1 MSVTYYKTSA
11 QPAFNVAV
19 TSGLP
24 VWENPIPALNE
35 KTVFRQTFVQTAASY
50 APLALDTVYPAAGSY
65 GVPSSPTY
73 YLVAED
79 GQTDLGG
86 GMMQWDRVYA
96 RIPTAWSE
104 GEEFAYTFPAFI
116 ASATAGSDQTITN
129 IQDSGAN
136 YLVSSGLSFATGDQ
150 VHIAV
155 SYVRDSITF
164 FVGQYVRIIGGTSGS
179 SALVP
184 GIFPGTGAF
193 SSIAGVIT
201 KEAPYRATEKTDT
214 VPSQLVYDYA
224 LTSTT
229 ALDTNLPI
237 IDAFTPVDATGA
249 DIISGTSLNT
259 STKPTAA
266 AYASMINRNVQIVG
280 QASVR
285 RRWLGNIYERQTRYI
300 PAR

>member
-1 MSVTYYKTSA
+1 MSVTYYKASA

-19 TSGLP
+19 TSSLP

-79 GQTDLGG
+79 NQTDLGG

-96 RIPTAWSE
+96 RVPSAWSE

-116 ASATAGSDQTITN
+116 ASATAGSDQTITS
-129 IQDSGAN
+129 ISDSGVN
-136 YLVSSGLSFATGDQ
+136 YSVSSALAFATGDQ
-150 VHIAV
+150 VHISV

-193 SSIAGVIT
+193 SSVAGVIT
-201 KEAPYRATEKTDT
+201 KEAPARTTQKTDL
-214 VPSQLVYDYA
+214 VPSQVTHEYA

-229 ALDTNLPI
+229 ALETNLPI
-237 IDAFTPVDATGA
+237 IDEFTPVDATGA
-249 DIISGTSLNT
+249 ETTTLNT

-266 AYASMINRNVQIVG
+266 AYAAMINKNTQLVAQD
-280 QASVR
+280 SVR
-285 RRWLGNIYERQTRYI
+285 RRWLGNIYERTTRFVV
-300 PAR
+300 AR

>member
-1 MSVTYYKTSA
+1 MSVTYYKASA

-19 TSGLP
+19 TSSLP

-50 APLALDTVYPAAGSY
+50 APLALDSVYPAAGSY

-79 GQTDLGG
+79 NQTDLGG

-96 RIPTAWSE
+96 RVPSAWSE

-116 ASATAGSDQTITN
+116 ASATAGSDQTITS
-129 IQDSGAN
+129 ISDSGVN
-136 YLVSSGLSFATGDQ
+136 YSVSSALAFATGDQ
-150 VHIAV
+150 VHISV

-184 GIFPGTGAF
+184 GIFPGTGTF
-193 SSIAGVIT
+193 SSVAGVIT
-201 KEAPYRATEKTDT
+201 KEAPARTTQKTDL
-214 VPSQLVYDYA
+214 VPSQVTHEYA

-229 ALDTNLPI
+229 ALETNLPI
-237 IDAFTPVDATGA
+237 IDEFTPVDATGA
-249 DIISGTSLNT
+249 ETTTLNT

-266 AYASMINRNVQIVG
+266 AYAAMINKNTQLVAQD
-280 QASVR
+280 SVR
-285 RRWLGNIYERQTRYI
+285 RRWLGNIYERTTRFVV
-300 PAR
+300 AR